1 MIAAVVVV
9 CAGLVDALARSSST
23 RSATGSGCG
32 CGCSTRGGVDE
43 GGINSMGCPPGTTR
57 TRFESPPNSGNF
69 IYQCLPWKITRKPPR
84 PSPNIAGP
92 PYTCG
97 CAPSGRIAEDPEAY
111 WQAQRRSLW
120 GY

>member
-1 MIAAVVVV
+1 MIAAVVIV
-9 CAGLVDALARSSST
+9 CAGLVDVIAGSSST
-23 RSATGSGCG
+23 KSAIGCGCG
-32 CGCSTRGGVDE
+32 CGCSTRGA
-43 GGINSMGCPPGTTR
+43 GGINEAPCPAGTVR

-69 IYQCLPWKITRKPPR
+69 IYECRPQKITRKPPG
-84 PSPNIAGP
+84 SAPNIAGP

-97 CAPSGRIAEDPEAY
+97 CAPSGRIAEDPDAY